1 MRRPGRWKSAI
12 WNEGGTAMAKPV
24 YCVDCGA
31 ECYEYFFC
39 DLCGEGFFC
48 RRCMNLHLCD
58 DDWDDWEDWYDWY
71 DERDWDST

>member
-1 MRRPGRWKSAI
+1 MV
-12 WNEGGTAMAKPV
+12 KPV